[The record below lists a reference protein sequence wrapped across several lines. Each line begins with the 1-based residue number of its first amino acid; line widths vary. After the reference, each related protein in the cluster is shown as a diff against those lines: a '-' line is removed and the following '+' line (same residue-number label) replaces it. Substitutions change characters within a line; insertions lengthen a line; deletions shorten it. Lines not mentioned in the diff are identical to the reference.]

1 MAKKNELGIEKI
13 KASFKGL
20 LSLVNPIIDAIA
32 DDGKIAITELFSIA
46 PRLIVIPQ
54 LTEDVKASLNEF
66 KNLTAAE
73 AKEVSDYFKKEFD
86 IPNDAL
92 EAHIEEGLDLLVEG
106 YETVTSTIKWYGR
119 AHKWVDDFKT
129 LKAA

>member
-20 LSLVNPIIDAIA
+20 LSLINPIVEAIA
-32 DDGKIAITELFSIA
+32 DDGKIAITELFAIA

-54 LTEDVKASLNEF
+54 LTEDVKASLNEYRD
-66 KNLTAAE
+66 LTAAE
-73 AKEVSDYFKKEFD
+73 AKEVAEYFKQEFD

-106 YETVTSTIKWYGR
+106 YETVTSTIKWYR
-119 AHKWVDDFKT
+119 RTHKWVEDFKT
-129 LKAA
+129 LKVA

>member
-1 MAKKNELGIEKI
+1 MAKKNELGIGKI

-20 LSLVNPIIDAIA
+20 LSLVNPVVNALA
-32 DDGKIAITELFSIA
+32 DDGKIAITELFAIA
-46 PRLIVIPQ
+46 PRLIIIPR

-73 AKEVSDYFKKEFD
+73 AKEVSDYFKQEFD

-106 YETVTSTIKWYGR
+106 YDTVTRTIKWYGR
-119 AHKWVDDFKT
+119 THQWVEDFKT